1 MSEHIERLFPSLHGT
16 PYQITSPADENYNCI
31 AWAAGDSTAPW
42 WPADPERAFWPAGV
56 VDEETLDAFRQ
67 AFASVGY
74 EICASEE
81 WEPGFEKVALFTDA
95 RGVPKH
101 AARQL
106 PSGLWTS
113 KLGALEDIA
122 HSLHDLE
129 GTEYG
134 KVAVTMKRPMSM
146 NA

>member
-1 MSEHIERLFPSLHGT
+1 MSEHLERLFPNLQGT
-16 PYQITSPADENYNCI
+16 TYQITSPADENYNCI
-31 AWAAGDSTAPW
+31 AWAAGSNAVPW

-56 VDEETLDAFRQ
+56 VNEKTLDAFRQ

-74 EICASEE
+74 EICASGEL
-81 WEPGFEKVALFTDA
+81 EPGFEKVALFADG
-95 RGVPKH
+95 RGAPKH

-106 PSGLWTS
+106 ATGLWTS
-113 KLGALEDIA
+113 KLGALEDIV

-134 KVAVTMKRPMSM
+134 MVAVTMKRPMPM
-146 NA
+146 KV